1 MRGLGFKA
9 EQSGSRTC
17 ALYCNSTR
25 VLHVDFRDEEG
36 TENGQQLSTVRQPH
50 TQLLLSQQLPANPL
64 PANVPWY
71 CLLWFFFNWLKKKNL
86 RWNSQNIKLTIFR
99 WIKWYLINKFII
111 LCNHYLWKSVGDL
124 TSLGPN
130 PGTHI
135 MSVGLIMGL
144 LPLKYFILPNREP
157 MRQPLPTLPS
167 PSPLEFPNLLSVSM
181 ESPILDISYTWNLTI
196 RGLLCLVYLSPG
208 IMFLRCT
215 QHVSAVYLFDG
226 WITSHGMYLCTAI
239 YLSIH
244 LLMGI

>member
-1 MRGLGFKA
+1 MTGLGFKA
-9 EQSGSRTC
+9 EQSGFRTC
-17 ALYCNSTR
+17 ALDCNSTR
-25 VLHVDFRDEEG
+25 VLHMDFRDEEG
-36 TENGQQLSTVRQPH
+36 TESGQQLSTVHHPH
-50 TQLLLSQQLPANPL
+50 TQRLFLPQPSNPL

-71 CLLWFFFNWLKKKNL
+71 CLLRFFFNWLKKKKKL

-124 TSLGPN
+124 TPLGPN

-144 LPLKYFILPNREP
+144 PPLKYFILPNRVP
-157 MRQPLPTLPS
+157 MRQPLPTVPS
-167 PSPLEFPNLLSVSM
+167 PSPLAFPNLLSVSM

-196 RGLLCLVYLSPG
+196 RGLLCLIYLSTS
-208 IMFLRCT
+208 MFLRFT

-226 WITSHGMYLCTAI
+226 WITSHGMYLCTAV

-244 LLMGI
+244 LLMDI